1 MKSIFKKISGY
12 NTLKKILPAEFTINR
27 RHLHF
32 QSFYKSLCD
41 CLADDPLVKMKD
53 FHGIFAMDARS
64 DLFKRI
70 LFYRE
75 YESHLAQCC
84 LDHLDNK
91 GDVVDVGAN
100 VGFFSVLFAKHTRGK
115 VLSVEPSPNV
125 LPRLY
130 RNIKINNVEN
140 ISVYEGVALDQ
151 CGFVDINIVEGKDEY
166 SSVGNVIHSSAVGM
180 QILSK
185 KVEATTLNKLVVDY
199 NIKPKLI
206 KIDAEGAEH
215 LVFSG
220 SNEVLESFRP
230 IIVSEIAEDLLQ
242 NLGSSSIELIDV
254 IKKNGYKVYDVL
266 NPTQEIDRMANGN
279 ILCKPN

>member
-1 MKSIFKKISGY
+1 MKRFFKKISGY
-12 NTLKKILPAEFTINR
+12 DTIKKILPAEFTLNR

-41 CLADDPLVKMKD
+41 CLADDPIVKMQD

-75 YESHLAQCC
+75 YESHLAKCC

-100 VGFFSVLFAKHTRGK
+100 VGFFSVLLAKHTRGK

-125 LPRLY
+125 LARLY
-130 RNIKINNVEN
+130 QNININNVKN
-140 ISVYEGVALDQ
+140 ISVYEGVALDR
-151 CGFVDINIVEGKDEY
+151 CGLVDINIVEGKDEY
-166 SSVGNVIHSSAVGM
+166 SSVGNVVHSSAVGM
-180 QILSK
+180 QVLSK
-185 KVEATTLNKLVVDY
+185 RVNAATLDKLVIDY
-199 NIKPKLI
+199 NVKPKLI

-215 LVFSG
+215 LVFAG
-220 SNEVLESFRP
+220 SDEILESLRP
-230 IIVSEIAEDLLQ
+230 IIVSEIAEYLLQ
-242 NLGSSSIELIDV
+242 NIGSSSIEV
-254 IKKNGYKVYDVL
+254 IEKIKRHGYQVFDVL
-266 NPTQEIDRMANGN
+266 NPAQEIDRMANGN
-279 ILCKPN
+279 ILCKPK